1 MPQVYVGRSPDLRL
15 DQAERALGGY
25 RRLVLYAA
33 EWRRVRVE
41 VAARTLSS
49 WDPKR
54 HDWVPG
60 TGRRSVRFG
69 ASARDLRLRI
79 SVEVGK

>member
-15 DQAERALGGY
+15 DQVVRVLGGY
-25 RRLVLYAA
+25 RRLVLHAGQ
-33 EWRRVRVE
+33 WRRVRAE
-41 VAARTLSS
+41 VAARALSS

-60 TGRRSVRFG
+60 TGRRSVRYG
-69 ASARDLRLRI
+69 ASARELRLRT